1 MLISEDT
8 HGDCGDEMN
17 VRTRRYGTDDE
28 GVRHIDLESMEREY
42 RLVMGGED
50 IGEELT
56 EEQWN
61 GMALL
66 RDSGNVLAMR
76 RIAEHHLFHGMVDD
90 AEEILL
96 RAAGEGDT
104 ESALRLISDRRFS
117 DDTGCSDAQ
126 RRAYGL
132 GASRCDGFVEDAL
145 DLAERHADACSVLIL
160 CTRNHIEY
168 GDDYIRFLDIG
179 LHQGSPVAR
188 HAKASDILQ
197 PGFWGERVEE
207 LDDALGLMESAARG
221 FWRPRL
227 VLGQLYFTGRYVDRD
242 ESEALDHI
250 ILACRMTGN
259 QSPRDWLS
267 YMADMSEGPEH
278 DHPREGEIFRPPSSS
293 GIPEAR
299 VLRDITAT
307 WFGRTLYEPL
317 SNMMGAFEND
327 LFAFLPSTDSA
338 PSGIARMLT
347 PPSLLFKPTGYR
359 IADLPEVRGEYASE
373 HLSRDEFRRMLAL
386 CIDSARDSIR
396 GLGA

>member
-1 MLISEDT
+1 
-8 HGDCGDEMN
+8 MN
-17 VRTRRYGTDDE
+17 IRARYYGIE
-28 GVRHIDLESMEREY
+28 GGGGVRHIDLGSMEHDY
-42 RLVMGGED
+42 RQAIRGED
-50 IGEELT
+50 DGGELT
-56 EEQWN
+56 EEQWDDLV
-61 GMALL
+61 LL
-66 RDSGNVLAMR
+66 RDFGNVLAMR
-76 RIAEHHLFHGMVDD
+76 RMADHCLFCGRVDD
-90 AEEILL
+90 AGDILL

-104 ESALRLISDRRFS
+104 ESALRLISDGRFT
-117 DDTGCSDAQ
+117 DDTGCSDVQ
-126 RRAYGL
+126 RSTYRMAE
-132 GASRCDGFVEDAL
+132 ARCDGFVEEAVE
-145 DLAERHADACSVLIL
+145 LAEKDADACSVLIL
-160 CTRNHIEY
+160 CTRNRIEY
-168 GDDYIRFLDIG
+168 EDDYIRFLDIG

-197 PGFWGERVEE
+197 PGFWGECVEE

-267 YMADMSEGPEH
+267 FMADTSEGPEH
-278 DHPREGEIFRPPSSS
+278 DHLREGEIFRPPSPS

-307 WFGRTLYEPL
+307 WFGHTLYEPL
-317 SNMMGAFEND
+317 SNMIGAFEND

-359 IADLPEVRGEYASE
+359 IADLPEGRGEYASE

>member
-1 MLISEDT
+1 MT
-8 HGDCGDEMN
+8 PGVKHYN
-17 VRTRRYGTDDE
+17 GTDVG
-28 GVRHIDLESMEREY
+28 GVRHVDLDSMERDY
-42 RLVMGGED
+42 RLALGDCDAEGE
-50 IGEELT
+50 IT
-56 EEQWN
+56 EEQWDDL
-61 GMALL
+61 ALL

-76 RIAEHHLFHGMVDD
+76 RMADHYLNCGSVDD
-90 AEEILL
+90 AGDVLL
-96 RAAGEGDT
+96 RAVEEGDT

-126 RRAYGL
+126 RRAYDL
-132 GASRCDGFVEDAL
+132 GASRCDGFVEDAVE
-145 DLAERHADACSVLIL
+145 LAEGDGDACGVLIL
-160 CTRNHIEY
+160 CTRNRIEY
-168 GDDYIRFLDIG
+168 EDDYIRFLDIG
-179 LHQGSPVAR
+179 LHQGSSVAR

-197 PGFWGERVEE
+197 PGFWGECVED

-278 DHPREGEIFRPPSSS
+278 DHPREGEIFRPPSPS

-359 IADLPEVRGEYASE
+359 IADLPEERGEYASE